1 MLNYSLNCHVLEL
14 KTGTMI
20 LATLSVIIGLHLGHG
35 ALQRRL
41 DVVYKDGH
49 TLPLGQINEIRTS
62 AIVVLDGGYSQL

>member
-1 MLNYSLNCHVLEL
+1 
-14 KTGTMI
+14 MI

-41 DVVYKDGH
+41 DVVYKDRH

-62 AIVVLDGGYSQL
+62 AVVVLDGGNSQL